1 LPSGDM
7 SEQEKAVLKF
17 NLSAIDELS
26 VLTDDDVSLFNS
38 KVSCRRYKVG
48 ETLFMQDETCK
59 GLYFIEQGLIA
70 VRKVD
75 KEGRTAVVRLGFNG
89 DTLGYRPMLAKECH
103 RASADVIKAATV
115 CFVDTKT
122 MMEVLHHNPEL
133 GIKFL
138 ERTAKALGDVEERFF
153 EVAALNVRV
162 RLVHLILL
170 LSDRFGAVSSD
181 GLLILEL
188 PLTRRDMAS
197 MIGAQPESVSRT
209 IHDLQV
215 EGLANFSGRNV
226 HVAEYDRLMDELHS
240 GLNG

>member
-1 LPSGDM
+1 MIEEVEP
-7 SEQEKAVLKF
+7 VLKF
-17 NLSAIDELS
+17 GLATIDELS
-26 VLTDDDVSLFNS
+26 ALSDNDVSQFNS
-38 KVSCRRYKVG
+38 KITCRRYKVG
-48 ETLFMQDETCK
+48 ETLFMQDEPCK

-75 KEGRTAVVRLGFNG
+75 KDGRTAVVRLGFNG
-89 DTLGYRPMLAKECH
+89 DTLGYRPMLAKERH

-115 CFVDTKT
+115 CFMDTKT
-122 MMEVLHHNPEL
+122 MMEILHHNPEL

-170 LSDRFGAVSSD
+170 LSDRFGVVSDD

-215 EGLANFSGRNV
+215 EGLASFSGRYV
-226 HVAEYDRLMDELHS
+226 HVAEYDLLADELHS
-240 GLNG
+240 GLNS